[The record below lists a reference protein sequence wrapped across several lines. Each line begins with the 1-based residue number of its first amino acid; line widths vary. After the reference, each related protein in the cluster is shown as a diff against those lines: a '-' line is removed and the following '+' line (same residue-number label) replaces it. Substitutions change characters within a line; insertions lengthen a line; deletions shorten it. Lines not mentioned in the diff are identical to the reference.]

1 MIKKH
6 LEGGTLKQVMVREVI
21 RVLEKY
27 QGDPQAI
34 LKASLELGTTPKTLR
49 QWKGPVDKGGW
60 SELQPTIK
68 GSVEKVLAVA
78 KKSTKKPTKKTKKKM
93 C

>member
-6 LEGGTLKQVMVREVI
+6 LEGGTLKQVMVREVL

-60 SELQPTIK
+60 NELQPTIK
-68 GSVEKVLAVA
+68 GSVEKVLAVSKA
-78 KKSTKKPTKKTKKKM
+78 KTKKPAKKPKKKM